1 MPNSSKPRK
10 RYHRRERRIPYLHR
24 STLDEIRAET
34 ERVEIAVRMKL
45 HLGKCTAGEVREIRE
60 MLNTVMFS
68 LMHRGNAYVQTE
80 ALKDLIAEAG
90 IALGELIERG
100 DKVGHY
106 TCTAEQLA
114 ILPEALS
121 SCVDFI
127 KLSLD
132 DCPLTFVDEF
142 HGAMLI
148 VMALPPGCAFVVN
161 HDVVEFAFKKGK
173 ELARTPNR
181 YLERACE
188 VAIEQVQRK
197 MRGRVIE
204 GTLKELKEK
213 ENG

>member
-10 RYHRRERRIPYLHR
+10 RYHKRIRRIPYLRR
-24 STLDEIRAET
+24 STLDEIRAES

-45 HLGKCTAGEVREIRE
+45 HLGKCTASEVREIRE

-90 IALGELIERG
+90 VALGELIERG

-106 TCTAEQLA
+106 TCNAEQLA
-114 ILPEALS
+114 ILPDALS

-132 DCPLTFVDEF
+132 DCPFTFVDEF

-148 VMALPPGCAFVVN
+148 VMALPPGGAFVVN

-173 ELARTPNR
+173 ELARTPDR

-188 VAIEQVQRK
+188 VAIEQVQRR
-197 MRGRVIE
+197 MRGHVIE
-204 GTLKELKEK
+204 EIKEQEK
-213 ENG
+213 